1 MEHRHRPQ
9 QGTWSA
15 SAQVHVETAPP
26 PEPERSRSLGS
37 MGLWLVIL
45 WSAREPHR
53 VGHSAYCEE
62 GKLHLLGRAPQAR
75 DGEAPLSFAAVRPH
89 EAGGSEFASD
99 AILGEALSRRQLE
112 IRAESNCLI
121 VRNVGRCPMWVNGS
135 LVSRAEIGPG
145 DTIHLQQQV
154 LLLCINRPRVF
165 PLLCGYPKER
175 LAPFS
180 TADADGLVG
189 ESYDM
194 WNLRQ
199 QLAQL
204 AQGDGHILIVGK
216 SGVGKELVAHALHRL
231 SPQKRQGFVAENI
244 ATIPPNLGTA
254 VLFGNRRNFPNPGME
269 ERSGLIGLAE
279 GGTLFLDEIGDM
291 SPEVQPLL
299 LRVME
304 QRREYTRLG
313 DEAQTRR
320 ANVRF
325 IAATNHPERMRAELR
340 RRFHHEIHVPDLNQR
355 RDDIP
360 LLVRHILLS
369 NAQRRPALSAYL
381 HQGQPS
387 IDPRL
392 LEQLVRHSYS
402 THVAELAFLV
412 EQAAASCEGSVLL
425 PLPPHVLC
433 RRSEVH
439 SPDAVKPPSV
449 PPPIE
454 SERAPTLTPALPT
467 AEQAQRALDLESG
480 FVARAATRLGI
491 SRHQL
496 NRLIRRYRLTV
507 SRESDAAQEVDRSAE
522 G

>member
-1 MEHRHRPQ
+1 MR
-9 QGTWSA
+9 
-15 SAQVHVETAPP
+15 
-26 PEPERSRSLGS
+26 
-37 MGLWLVIL
+37 LWLVIL

-53 VGHSAYCEE
+53 VGHSAFCEE

-75 DGEAPLSFAAVRPH
+75 DGEAPLSFAAARPP
-89 EAGGSEFASD
+89 EAGGYEFASD

-145 DTIHLQQQV
+145 DTVHLQQQI

-165 PLLCGYPKER
+165 PSLCGYPRER
-175 LAPFS
+175 LAGFGAP
-180 TADADGLVG
+180 DADGLVG
-189 ESYDM
+189 ESYGM

-204 AQGDGHILIVGK
+204 GQGDGHILIVGK
-216 SGVGKELVAHALHRL
+216 SGVGKELVAHALHQL
-231 SPQKRQGFVAENI
+231 SPTKRQGLVAENI
-244 ATIPPNLGTA
+244 ATIPPSLGTA
-254 VLFGNRRNFPNPGME
+254 LLFGNRRNFPNPGME

-304 QRREYTRLG
+304 HRGEYTRLG

-325 IAATNHPERMRAELR
+325 IGATNHPERMRAELR
-340 RRFHHEIHVPDLNQR
+340 RRFHHEIHVPDLNER

-369 NAQRRPALSAYL
+369 RAQRWPALSAYL
-381 HQGQPS
+381 QNGQPS
-387 IDPRL
+387 IDPNL
-392 LEQLVRHSYS
+392 LDQLVRHTYS

-412 EQAAASCEGSVLL
+412 EQAAADCEERVLL
-425 PLPPHVLC
+425 PLPAHILN
-433 RRSEVH
+433 RRSETH
-439 SPDAVKPPSV
+439 SQGPAQPPSA
-449 PPPIE
+449 PPPVVP
-454 SERAPTLTPALPT
+454 ERAPASTPALPT
-467 AEQAQRALDLESG
+467 AEQAQQALDLESG

-496 NRLIRRYRLTV
+496 NRLIRRHRLTV
-507 SRESDAAQEVDRSAE
+507 SRESGPVQEGDNSSDD
-522 G
+522 